1 MPPMTSAVPLTH
13 SGENVSLP
21 YEAGWT
27 RNAACNGRFP
37 MRTGASLD
45 NERFALLRRRAVLQ
59 GCKWDPQVGDV
70 STLASFPLVISRRE
84 WRQLVRWAEQL
95 TIETL
100 AAEAEILEK
109 PQLIDGLGLP
119 RKLRHVLK
127 SREVLTPAALRV
139 MRFDFHFTTE
149 GWRLSEVNSDVPG
162 GFSEASFFTALVAEK
177 FPQFTPAGDPAA
189 AWADAIVRV
198 ANGRGVVAMLAAPGY
213 LEDQQIMVYLAGRLR
228 ERGCIACLANPTQ
241 VDWKNGA
248 ARLEVSQYSGPI
260 GALVRF
266 YQGEWFARLPKRFG
280 WENFF
285 RGGRAPVANPGVAV
299 LSESKRFPCRCGE
312 PYCRRHA
319 TRAMR
324 RGPVTAR
331 GC

>member
-139 MRFDFHFTTE
+139 MRFDFHFT
-149 GWRLSEVNSDVPG
+149 SERRQPS
-162 GFSEASFFTALVAEK
+162 
-177 FPQFTPAGDPAA
+177 
-189 AWADAIVRV
+189 
-198 ANGRGVVAMLAAPGY
+198 VV
-213 LEDQQIMVYLAGRLR
+213 
-228 ERGCIACLANPTQ
+228 
-241 VDWKNGA
+241 
-248 ARLEVSQYSGPI
+248 
-260 GALVRF
+260 
-266 YQGEWFARLPKRFG
+266 KR
-280 WENFF
+280 
-285 RGGRAPVANPGVAV
+285 
-299 LSESKRFPCRCGE
+299 K
-312 PYCRRHA
+312 
-319 TRAMR
+319 
-324 RGPVTAR
+324 
-331 GC
+331 